1 MANAI
6 WIQNKIIAETFLS
19 LDQAAKSWFF
29 IILFDNTSIAQKVN
43 DKTIKDI
50 TCKNIIKWQIKW
62 N

>member
-50 TCKNIIKWQIKW
+50 ACKYIIKWQ
-62 N
+62 